1 MSEVVS
7 AEIDNFERLINAK
20 TLGQDKSAFD
30 ADGISLQKHGLKF
43 AALSR
48 QEPNETMVSVVALP
62 CGTAHFNAQIDEA
75 HLSQW
80 HLEFGEHVEH
90 DWKRGIR
97 DLASFDLEQVDAFEG
112 SEHAHKCID
121 GGLLERVLK
130 LNELNAFEPL
140 RVGEASGQD
149 QNQLLVDDGAIIELE
164 ILDFVLD
171 RL

>member
-1 MSEVVS
+1 M
-7 AEIDNFERLINAK
+7 
-20 TLGQDKSAFD
+20 
-30 ADGISLQKHGLKF
+30 
-43 AALSR
+43 
-48 QEPNETMVSVVALP
+48 
-62 CGTAHFNAQIDEA
+62 
-75 HLSQW
+75 
-80 HLEFGEHVEH
+80 
-90 DWKRGIR
+90 
-97 DLASFDLEQVDAFEG
+97 DAFEG

-130 LNELNAFEPL
+130 LNELNALEPL